1 MVVKMVYENKKY
13 WDIVLSVCVSMF
25 ALLYNSFWWSWP
37 PWKKL
42 NDLWQRAFW
51 LLVCY
56 HNTYMMMSQVPAY
69 SPPPQTFQSCVSLI
83 FERPV
88 IDFLMYGCVWT
99 LSICWVKLTNC
110 LGCGSEGHMW
120 ILISSCLVESLVLG
134 YRTQFQMSVRL
145 ICFGDNQSYSAS
157 VYERYS

>member
-1 MVVKMVYENKKY
+1 MHGY

-25 ALLYNSFWWSWP
+25 TLLYNSFWWSWP
-37 PWKKL
+37 LWKKL
-42 NDLWQRAFW
+42 NDLWQRVFW
-51 LLVCY
+51 LHYLLSKY
-56 HNTYMMMSQVPAY
+56 IYDDESGA
-69 SPPPQTFQSCVSLI
+69 SLFSPPQTFQNCVSLI